1 MNPDLQNQ
9 TDQIVL
15 WLKVIN
21 HTLEQ
26 LNLTA
31 MIASTVI
38 VAVLLV
44 IAFRKR

>member
-9 TDQIVL
+9 TDQIVV
-15 WLKVIN
+15 WLKSID
-21 HTLEQ
+21 HSIQQ